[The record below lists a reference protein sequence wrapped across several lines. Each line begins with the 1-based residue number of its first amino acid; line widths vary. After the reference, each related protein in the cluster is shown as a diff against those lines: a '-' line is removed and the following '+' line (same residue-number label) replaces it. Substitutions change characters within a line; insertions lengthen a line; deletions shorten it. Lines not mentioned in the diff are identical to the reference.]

1 MELSMLIRDYL
12 RDTKSAYDDWLPGL
26 KFLMLLHLLTV
37 TKLSA
42 LLETF
47 GSEPAAISSFAP

>member
-1 MELSMLIRDYL
+1 MLIRDYL